1 MQPTIWTVLIVAA
14 MLLNT
19 AVSRSQTRGPSTLR
33 AAVNATDGAEIDTLY
48 SPREQ
53 IVRAFN
59 WGGSLNGVNAD
70 LRMNTWHVKYPFS
83 SNPPTDTLPQRD
95 IRRILPGGRL
105 ALVPSWNIPDTMYK
119 NTTPGVSQFPWFTN
133 AYIADRIPN
142 PPRPWLT
149 LDLGHGSTSSL
160 TEAQGMRFEPELEFT
175 DTNAF
180 VPRSGDRQRGVWGF
194 LKRDHGTTSSD
205 TTNTNFSRFMLS
217 AASVSGWDTVLTNSW
232 PQQEFCEWQKNVQFE
247 QMRSFN
253 GHLMYLGVNLRRTD
267 TTDTDMD
274 STPILRLHVHYQL
287 ADGSVG
293 LIRFDS
299 LPQPNVNTANV
310 SLPVTLDGHGR
321 GLVRPLIARPSGVVT
336 EMVITRG
343 MLPRGDAA
351 DSLRDVTV
359 SGHVRL
365 VPEQIHGTELEARN
379 FYLRNRQ
386 RLGLPIVLK
395 AEEDSGRIIR
405 LWIDVEYNGQSD
417 IAVDWVQL
425 GTENFTWFTQGHHD
439 PVVLQGY
446 REMADGLTTWN
457 TTQMTN
463 PGDSIR
469 IWKWYNRDEGP
480 AAYWN
485 GMRYMHELFDNRTTT
500 ELGLLDER
508 PWWVD
513 RYLYATG
520 ITTVWEGHTARITN
534 EGIAPYY
541 LHGNGGMAA
550 LGKSSYYHR
559 SGRHSQINPDTA
571 DYDLN
576 FQNPAPS
583 PTQRLPITSMTTP
596 PIDTLYYP
604 LGMRTPQAGVQT

>member
-1 MQPTIWTVLIVAA
+1 M
-14 MLLNT
+14 
-19 AVSRSQTRGPSTLR
+19 
-33 AAVNATDGAEIDTLY
+33 
-48 SPREQ
+48 
-53 IVRAFN
+53 
-59 WGGSLNGVNAD
+59 
-70 LRMNTWHVKYPFS
+70 
-83 SNPPTDTLPQRD
+83 
-95 IRRILPGGRL
+95 
-105 ALVPSWNIPDTMYK
+105 
-119 NTTPGVSQFPWFTN
+119 
-133 AYIADRIPN
+133 
-142 PPRPWLT
+142 
-149 LDLGHGSTSSL
+149 
-160 TEAQGMRFEPELEFT
+160 
-175 DTNAF
+175 
-180 VPRSGDRQRGVWGF
+180 
-194 LKRDHGTTSSD
+194 
-205 TTNTNFSRFMLS
+205 
-217 AASVSGWDTVLTNSW
+217 
-232 PQQEFCEWQKNVQFE
+232 
-247 QMRSFN
+247 
-253 GHLMYLGVNLRRTD
+253 
-267 TTDTDMD
+267 
-274 STPILRLHVHYQL
+274 
-287 ADGSVG
+287 
-293 LIRFDS
+293 
-299 LPQPNVNTANV
+299 
-310 SLPVTLDGHGR
+310 
-321 GLVRPLIARPSGVVT
+321 
-336 EMVITRG
+336 
-343 MLPRGDAA
+343 
-351 DSLRDVTV
+351 
-359 SGHVRL
+359 
-365 VPEQIHGTELEARN
+365 PEQIHGTELEARN

-604 LGMRTPQAGVQT
+604 LGMRTPQAGVQTMIEYNRYLLMRDASYLFRDDLEWMPNLWLSADYTTIIDTSAGHADSIFVNPRSQIRHLTGEEVRLLSWSELILGAKGLVYYWGANPDSITTSQQISLPGDGNFQSYGFAYGPANSPVRTPADVIARTVQLASYGARDARVGGDWLDNTNSTGLWQILNANQVPLGTALAFLNTAVAPGQYYLGWLSMRSALQSVHDVIAAGENDLDSLHLKAWYHRGFRTWSKGDTLLLEYPVNADSVRTRHPLRDSV